1 MTRFDPYPSEA
12 FWRDRRV
19 FVTGHTGFKGSWLTS
34 WLLQMQAEV
43 RGFALAPTRDGVPNG
58 ADRQCLFEELELAAR
73 MDHVEGD
80 IRDRDAL
87 RQAISDFDPEIVI
100 HMAAQPLVRLSY
112 AAPVDTYA
120 TNVMGTVHL
129 LEACRTSAP
138 SLRSIV
144 VVSSDK
150 CYENRE
156 QIWGYRESDPMGGH
170 DPYSNSK
177 GCTELVTASYRNS
190 FFQNTPSQLDGR
202 HPVAVASARAGNVIG
217 GGDWSLDRLIPDAM
231 RALAS
236 GQTLSIRHPDALRPW
251 QHVLDPIAGYLLLAE
266 RGWAA
271 PERFSKG
278 WNFGPADHM
287 TLSVGEVISSL
298 ADILGPAFQWNKEPG
313 DGLHEATL
321 LRLDC
326 AAAREYLGWRP
337 QLDASEML
345 NWTAE
350 WYQGA
355 TAAQRTNLVQ
365 RQIADYRL
373 KLTGVD
379 TVQGQSGAPSDRVTA
394 A

>member
-1 MTRFDPYPSEA
+1 MTSFDPYPSEA
-12 FWRDRRV
+12 FWRGRRV

-43 RGFALAPTRDGVPNG
+43 RGFALPPSRDGVPDG
-58 ADRQCLFEELELAAR
+58 DGYQSLFEELELAAQ
-73 MDHVEGD
+73 MDHVAGD
-80 IRDRDAL
+80 IRDPDAL
-87 RQAISDFDPEIVI
+87 RHAVAAFDPEVVI

-112 AAPVDTYA
+112 TAPVETYA

-177 GCTELVTASYRNS
+177 GCTELVTAAYRNS
-190 FFQNTPSQLDGR
+190 YFQQASEGGSR
-202 HPVAVASARAGNVIG
+202 HRVALASARAGNVIG

-231 RALAS
+231 RAFAS

-271 PERFSKG
+271 PERFSQG

-287 TLSVGEVISSL
+287 TLSVGEVIAAL
-298 ADILGPAFQWNKEPG
+298 GDTLGPGFNWRQEPR

-326 AAAREYLGWRP
+326 AAAREYLAWSP
-337 QLDASEML
+337 QLDAADML
-345 NWTAE
+345 SWTAE
-350 WYQGA
+350 WYRGA
-355 TAAQRTNLVQ
+355 TAAQRSELVHG
-365 RQIADYRL
+365 QIAAYRK
-373 KLTGVD
+373 KL
-379 TVQGQSGAPSDRVTA
+379 SGAKKTVVAGESEKARTTA

>member
-1 MTRFDPYPSEA
+1 
-12 FWRDRRV
+12 
-19 FVTGHTGFKGSWLTS
+19 
-34 WLLQMQAEV
+34 MQAEV
-43 RGFALAPTRDGVPNG
+43 RGFALPPSREGLPDG
-58 ADRQCLFEELELAAR
+58 ADHQSLFEELELAAR
-73 MDHVEGD
+73 MDHVAGD
-80 IRDRDAL
+80 IRDADVL
-87 RQAISDFDPEIVI
+87 RRAVAVFDPEVVI

-112 AAPVDTYA
+112 AAPVETYA

-177 GCTELVTASYRNS
+177 GCTELVTAAYRKSY
-190 FFQNTPSQLDGR
+190 FQQAPEDASGNR
-202 HPVAVASARAGNVIG
+202 VALASARAGNVIG

-231 RALAS
+231 RAFVS
-236 GQTLSIRHPDALRPW
+236 GQTLSLRHPAALRPW

-266 RGWAA
+266 RGWAE
-271 PERFSKG
+271 PERFSQG

-287 TLSVGEVISSL
+287 TLSVGEVIGSL
-298 ADILGPAFQWNKEPG
+298 ADTLGPSFKWCQEPG

-337 QLDASEML
+337 QLDAADIL
-345 NWTAE
+345 TWTAE
-350 WYQGA
+350 WYRGA
-355 TAAQRTNLVQ
+355 TVAQRANLVQ
-365 RQIADYRL
+365 RQIADYRQ
-373 KLTGVD
+373 KLAGVD
-379 TVQGQSGAPSDRVTA
+379 MTSDPARARLSA
-394 A
+394 AKVRSA